1 MENNAVNT
9 LTQSHHDSL
18 YGHALRLTRDIDDA
32 KELVQDTMLR
42 ALRFYNNFQEGTN
55 LHGWLYVIM
64 KNTFIN
70 GYRRRSATQ
79 NLIVQT
85 DSKEIQEL
93 YKGSIENTITGKF
106 INADIQKA
114 LKSIP
119 EDYANA
125 FKRYFEG
132 YKYCEIAKEFD
143 LPIGTVKTR
152 IHKARGLLKKY
163 LKQYE
168 N

>member
-18 YGHALRLTRDIDDA
+18 YGHALRLTKDIDDA

-70 GYRRRSATQ
+70 GYRRRSVTQ
-79 NLIVQT
+79 NLIVKT
-85 DSKEIQEL
+85 DSPGIHEL
-93 YKGSIENTITGKF
+93 YKGSVENTVTGKF
-106 INADIQKA
+106 IIADIQKA
-114 LKSIP
+114 LTCLP

-132 YKYCEIAKEFD
+132 YKYCEIASEFD

-163 LKQYE
+163 LERYE